1 MEARSS
7 SLSVERFVGRT
18 AWARN
23 LAAPVRDYLRTETGG
38 AMVLLAAVIAGLAWA
53 NVDPDSYRSVWSTE
67 LEIRVGSH
75 SLAEDLRHWV
85 NDGLMVFFFFIV
97 GLEARREF
105 DMGEL
110 RERRRIA
117 LPVLAALGGVTVPI
131 LIYLAFNAGTGTA
144 AGWGAAMSTD
154 TAFALGAL
162 ALVGPRC
169 PDRLR
174 VFLLTLVVGDDLAA
188 LLVIAI
194 AYTEQVSLTWL
205 AIAVVLLGVFV
216 AIGRLRVWRGPAY
229 VVAGLGICLAMHESG
244 IHPTIAG
251 LAMGLATSAFLPA
264 RADLEEVTARTREF
278 REQPTP
284 ELARSARLGLESAV
298 SPNERL
304 QLMLHPWTS
313 FVVVPLF
320 ALANA
325 GITLDSDLLSDAATS
340 PVTLGILVGYVVGK
354 PLGIVGASW
363 LATRR
368 GLRLPVGWGALFG
381 GGAVAGIGFTVSLLI
396 ASLAFEGRTLEE
408 AKLGVFGAAIVAA
421 AIGWLVFRVIDR
433 LPAPLRTR
441 ELTGEA
447 EDILDL
453 AGPVDD
459 ERDHIRGPVDA
470 PVTIVEYGDFEC
482 PYCGQAEEVIRELL
496 VDQGDELRYVWRH
509 LPLNDVHDHAQLAA
523 EVAEAAGAQGKFWEM
538 HDELLDHQDG
548 LTARQL
554 IAAAERVG
562 LDVGRFRED
571 LRRREFAPRVA
582 EDVMEADESG
592 VTGTPTFFINGH
604 RHYGAYDLPTLTREV
619 RTARARA
626 LAGSA

>member
-1 MEARSS
+1 
-7 SLSVERFVGRT
+7 
-18 AWARN
+18 
-23 LAAPVRDYLRTETGG
+23 
-38 AMVLLAAVIAGLAWA
+38 
-53 NVDPDSYRSVWSTE
+53 
-67 LEIRVGSH
+67 
-75 SLAEDLRHWV
+75 
-85 NDGLMVFFFFIV
+85 
-97 GLEARREF
+97 
-105 DMGEL
+105 
-110 RERRRIA
+110 
-117 LPVLAALGGVTVPI
+117 VTVPI
-131 LIYLAFNAGTGTA
+131 LIYLAFNAGSGTA
-144 AGWGAAMSTD
+144 QGWGAAMSTD

-194 AYTEQVSLTWL
+194 AYTDHVSLTWL
-205 AIAVVLLGVFV
+205 AIAIALLCVFI

-251 LAMGLATSAFLPA
+251 LAMGLATTAFLPA
-264 RADLEEVTARTREF
+264 RQDLEEVTARAREF

-304 QLMLHPWTS
+304 QLLLHPWTS

-325 GITLDSDLLSDAATS
+325 GITIDSDLLSDAFRS
-340 PVTLGILVGYVVGK
+340 PVTLGILVGYVAGK

-408 AKLGVFGAAIVAA
+408 AKLGVFGAAIAAA

-433 LPAPLRTR
+433 LPAPVRAR
-441 ELTGEA
+441 ELTGDA

-453 AGPVDD
+453 TAPVDD
-459 ERDHIRGPVDA
+459 ERDHIRGPMDA
-470 PVTIVEYGDFEC
+470 PVTLVEYGDFEC
-482 PYCGQAEEVIRELL
+482 PYCGQAEEVIRQLL
-496 VDQGDELRYVWRH
+496 TEQGDELRYVWRH
-509 LPLNDVHDHAQLAA
+509 LPLEDVHEHAQLAA
-523 EVAEAAGAQGKFWEM
+523 EASEAAGAQGAFWEM
-538 HDELLDHQDG
+538 HDG
-548 LTARQL
+548 LFADQGRLEDPHLWAHAARL
-554 IAAAERVG
+554 G
-562 LDVGRFRED
+562 LDLERF
-571 LRRREFAPRVA
+571 
-582 EDVMEADESG
+582 EADRRSEATAEHVKADFRSG
-592 VTGTPTFFINGH
+592 VRAGVVSTPTLFIASERWAG
-604 RHYGAYDLPTLTREV
+604 RPTAALW
-619 RTARARA
+619 AR
-626 LAGSA
+626 LDE

>member
-1 MEARSS
+1 MEAGSS
-7 SLSVERFVGRT
+7 ALSVEGFVGRT

-38 AMVLLAAVIAGLAWA
+38 AMVLLAAVVAGLAWA
-53 NVDPDSYRSVWSTE
+53 NIDPDSYRSFWSTD
-67 LEIRVGSH
+67 LEIRVGDH
-75 SLAEDLRHWV
+75 ALVEDLRHWV

-117 LPVLAALGGVTVPI
+117 LPVVAALGGVTVPI
-131 LIYLAFNAGTGTA
+131 LIYLVFNAGGDA
-144 AGWGAAMSTD
+144 ADGWGAAMSTD

-174 VFLLTLVVGDDLAA
+174 VFLLTLVVVDDLAA

-205 AIAVVLLGVFV
+205 AIAIALLCVFI

-229 VVAGLGICLAMHESG
+229 VVAGLGITLAMHESG

-251 LAMGLATSAFLPA
+251 LAMGLATSAYLPA
-264 RADLEEVTARTREF
+264 RADLEEVTARAREF

-298 SPNERL
+298 SPNQRL

-313 FVVVPLF
+313 FVIVPLF

-325 GITLDSDLLSDAATS
+325 GITIDSDLLHDAVSS

-354 PLGIVGASW
+354 PAGILGASW

-381 GGAVAGIGFTVSLLI
+381 GGAIAGIGFTVSLLI
-396 ASLAFEGRTLEE
+396 SSLAFEGRTLEE
-408 AKLGVFGAAIVAA
+408 AKLGTFGAAILAA
-421 AIGWLVFRVIDR
+421 ALGWTVFRVIDR
-433 LPAPLRTR
+433 LPAAVRAR
-441 ELTGEA
+441 ELTGADEQL
-447 EDILDL
+447 LDL
-453 AGPVDD
+453 AGPVDP
-459 ERDHIRGPVDA
+459 ERDHIRGPTDA
-470 PVTIVEYGDFEC
+470 PVTIVEYGDFQC
-482 PYCGQAEEVIRELL
+482 PYCGQAEEVLRQLL
-496 VDQGDELRYVWRH
+496 LEQGDNLRYVWRH

-523 EVAEAAGAQGKFWEM
+523 EASEAAGAQGRFWEM
-538 HDELLDHQDG
+538 HDELLSHQDA
-548 LTARQL
+548 LRPRDLLA
-554 IAAAERVG
+554 IAERIG
-562 LDVGRFRED
+562 LDVDRFRED
-571 LRRREFAPRVA
+571 LRRREFAPRIA
-582 EDVMEADESG
+582 EDVDEADESG
-592 VTGTPTFFINGH
+592 VTGTPTFFINGR
-604 RHYGAYDLPTLTREV
+604 RHHGAYDLQTLTGEV

-626 LAGSA
+626 LF

>member
-7 SLSVERFVGRT
+7 ALSYERFVGRT
-18 AWARN
+18 AWARH
-23 LAAPVRDYLRTETGG
+23 LAAPVRDFLRTETGG

-53 NVDPDSYRSVWSTE
+53 NIDPDSYRSFWSTE
-67 LEIRVGSH
+67 LEVRIGSH
-75 SLAEDLRHWV
+75 SLTDDLRHWV

-117 LPVLAALGGVTVPI
+117 LPVIAALGGVTAPV
-131 LIYLAFNAGTGTA
+131 LIYLAFNAGSDTA
-144 AGWGAAMSTD
+144 QGWGAAMSTD

-194 AYTEQVSLTWL
+194 AYTDEVSLAWL
-205 AIAVVLLGVFV
+205 AIAIALLCVFV

-229 VVAGLGICLAMHESG
+229 VVAGLGIWLAMHESG

-251 LAMGLATSAFLPA
+251 LAMGLATTAFLPA
-264 RADLEEVTARTREF
+264 RADLEEVTARAREF

-298 SPNERL
+298 SPNQRL

-325 GITLDSDLLSDAATS
+325 GITIDSALLSDAIHS

-408 AKLGVFGAAIVAA
+408 AKLGVFGAAIAAA

-433 LPAPLRTR
+433 LPAPVRAR
-441 ELTGEA
+441 ELTGSA
-447 EDILDL
+447 EEILDL
-453 AGPVDD
+453 TAPVDD
-459 ERDHIRGPVDA
+459 EHDHIRGPMDA
-470 PVTIVEYGDFEC
+470 PVTLVEYGDFEC
-482 PYCGQAEEVIRELL
+482 PYCGQAEEVIRQLL
-496 VDQGDELRYVWRH
+496 VERGDDLRYVWRH
-509 LPLNDVHDHAQLAA
+509 LPLEDVHEHAQLAA
-523 EVAEAAGAQGKFWEM
+523 EASEAAGAQGAFWEM
-538 HDELLDHQDG
+538 HDELLERQDA
-548 LTARQL
+548 LRPRQL
-554 IAAAERVG
+554 VATADRLG
-562 LDVGRFRED
+562 LDVERFRED
-571 LRRREFAPRVA
+571 LRRREFAPRIA
-582 EDVMEADESG
+582 EDVDEADSSG
-592 VTGTPTFFINGH
+592 VTGTPTFFINGR
-604 RHYGAYDLPTLTREV
+604 RHHGAYDLETLTQAV
-619 RTARARA
+619 RTARTRA
-626 LAGSA
+626 LA